1 MRESARVDAAR
12 RYFAPE
18 IETMP
23 RAELDAL
30 QAEKLFGDLLPWAY
44 DRSRLIRDTWDAAG
58 VTPSSVAPSRSDA
71 LRPAVLAASAV
82 PAAPRNIR
90 REIPLFMSILS
101 SAHGSAATRPAL
113 SFYFAQ

>member
-1 MRESARVDAAR
+1 MSTPSIPSSTAFRIDSSIVIFFDS
-12 RYFAPE
+12 RYFRYEYAQQPE
-18 IETMP
+18 NR
-23 RAELDAL
+23 RAV
-30 QAEKLFGDLLPWAY
+30 
-44 DRSRLIRDTWDAAG
+44 DAAG